1 MRERNLKLA
10 YVIFESEHK
19 QAKDGLVNHA
29 NLRQLT
35 NNYPFS
41 IIHTSLSLKRNLN
54 YKTDPRSV
62 KTYYYLNISNNAQ
75 DIARQTL

>member
-29 NLRQLT
+29 NLRQLI

-41 IIHTSLSLKRNLN
+41 IIHTSL
-54 YKTDPRSV
+54 
-62 KTYYYLNISNNAQ
+62 
-75 DIARQTL
+75 